1 MSLGFDVY
9 EDNRSFEKEGIT
21 GSVKRYTTTKMDFPC
36 YVIVSSEA
44 NQVEEF
50 KISVLQKMFET
61 VKVYDEE
68 EAKRAIFLYFSDGM
82 RTVKLGRIKP
92 SQVKSFLKLFEKNNV
107 DGYYSRD
114 KELVGDY
121 RYVLAE

>member
-1 MSLGFDVY
+1 MSLGYDVY
-9 EDNRSFEKEGIT
+9 EDKRSFEEKGIT
-21 GSVKRYTTTKMDFPC
+21 GNVKRYTTTKMDFPC
-36 YVIVSSEA
+36 YVIVSSED
-44 NQVEEF
+44 NPVEEF

-68 EAKRAIFLYFSDGM
+68 EAKRAIFLYFSDGV

-92 SQVKSFLKLFEKNNV
+92 SQVKSFLKLFDANNV